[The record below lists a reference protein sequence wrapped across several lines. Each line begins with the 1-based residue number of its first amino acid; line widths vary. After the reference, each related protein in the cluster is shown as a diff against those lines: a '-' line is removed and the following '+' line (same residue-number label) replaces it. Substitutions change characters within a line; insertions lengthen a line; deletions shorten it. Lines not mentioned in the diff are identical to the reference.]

1 MEVIQSPEG
10 DGFTTRGYREETFA
24 KCHYH
29 DSHAHDYKWSGVLT
43 WLVGFV
49 MVWIGY
55 VWMVNRSGQLW

>member
-43 WLVGFV
+43 
-49 MVWIGY
+49 
-55 VWMVNRSGQLW
+55 